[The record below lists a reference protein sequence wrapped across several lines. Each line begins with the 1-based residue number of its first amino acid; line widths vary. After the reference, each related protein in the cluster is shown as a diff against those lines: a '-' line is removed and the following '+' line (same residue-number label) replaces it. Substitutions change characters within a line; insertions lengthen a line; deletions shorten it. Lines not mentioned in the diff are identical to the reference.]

1 MFLNLPSSH
10 LRNFSYMH
18 NNTQTPNE
26 KKCFLSPLFFFSF
39 FTLHL
44 LLFSSFFSW
53 TTSRAWLLF
62 YINSIKFSFFF
73 SKKSSIN
80 IIIFIIFYIYF
91 SDVSL
96 TCIFYLSSSLSSLL
110 HIYTTHLIHCTQQKD
125 IALFFQSIKK
135 KKWDM
140 FITAEV
146 ILCVKNSSQ
155 SREKPTHVCV
165 CVTSLFYIF
174 HKWPINEIIKLII
187 D

>member
-44 LLFSSFFSW
+44 LLFSSFFFFMDNIESL
-53 TTSRAWLLF
+53 AALLHQLNKIF
-62 YINSIKFSFFF
+62 IFF

-135 KKWDM
+135 KMRHVYHCWSYSVCKK
-140 FITAEV
+140 FIAIEREAHS
-146 ILCVKNSSQ
+146 CVYVLQ
-155 SREKPTHVCV
+155 VY
-165 CVTSLFYIF
+165 FIF
-174 HKWPINEIIKLII
+174 LIS
-187 D
+187 DQLMK